1 MLLQVLICIGCFA
14 VGILI
19 TWLFLNAKISVEQ
32 SLIKEYKRKIDVL
45 EANNEKLNKELDSI
59 QTNKTIAE
67 TNYNNANK
75 TTGELR
81 DEVNRLTLQIE
92 KSVAQL
98 NETLQ
103 KQTKAETELTE
114 ANKLIAELKEKES
127 EAKKKFIEYE
137 GKLEI
142 LRSTNNEVI
151 QKQTKATTELSK
163 ANDTIKELQTRE
175 AEINNEKNELLR
187 ESTLIKEENAELRA
201 KYQETNVRLSE
212 QQIFIEQANEKLK
225 EAFNSLSAEALKNNN
240 ESFVTLAKSTLETQV
255 TEAKGIF
262 EKKEQAI
269 GELVKPLSE
278 TLNKFDTKIQD
289 LEKIRLEQHGQIN
302 QYIQGVQ
309 QSTEKLQ
316 KETNSLVTA
325 LKTSHGR
332 GRYGEIALRRVVE
345 VAGMT
350 EHCDFEEQ
358 VTVSDE
364 EEGKFRPDMIIRLPE
379 RKTIVVDSKVPLAAY
394 MKVFETE
401 NEDERKV
408 FLMQH
413 ANAVREHL
421 KRLSAKAYWSQ
432 FSESPDYVVLYTQI
446 ESSFGAALQADPTLV
461 EDGIRNKIIFATP
474 TTLITLLR
482 TVGFVWQQVSI
493 AENIEQIRDAGIELY
508 NRTTVL
514 LKHFSSMG
522 SSLKAS
528 VTHYNNA
535 VASLESRF
543 IPQAKKLYTLGSAYT
558 KNVLPD
564 IEQVELN
571 VREIVV
577 DVPQEG
583 NEAAVI
589 DNEIEHT

>member
-32 SLIKEYKRKIDVL
+32 SLIKEYKQKIDEL
-45 EANNEKLNKELDSI
+45 EANNEKLDKELDSV

-81 DEVNRLTLQIE
+81 EEVNRLTLQIE

-163 ANDTIKELQTRE
+163 ANDAIKELQTRE
-175 AEINNEKNELLR
+175 AEINNEKSELLR

-201 KYQETNVRLSE
+201 KYQETNVRLTE

-358 VTVSDE
+358 VSVSDE
-364 EEGKFRPDMIIRLPE
+364 DGRVRPDMIIRLPE
-379 RKTIVVDSKVPLAAY
+379 RKIIVVDSKVPLAAY
-394 MKVFETE
+394 MRAFETE
-401 NEDERKV
+401 NEEERKM
-408 FLMQH
+408 FLSQH
-413 ANAVREHL
+413 ASAVREHL

-432 FSESPDYVVLYTQI
+432 FAGSPDYVVLYMQI
-446 ESSFGAALQADPTLV
+446 ESSFGAALQTDPTLV

-522 SSLKAS
+522 ASLKTS
-528 VTHYNNA
+528 VTHYNSA

-543 IPQAKKLYTLGSAYT
+543 IPQAKKLYALGSAYT
-558 KNVLPD
+558 KNALPE
-564 IEQVELN
+564 IEQVELT
-571 VREIVV
+571 VRELIVENR
-577 DVPQEG
+577 D
-583 NEAAVI
+583 
-589 DNEIEHT
+589 EHTEETIINTK